1 MYSAGDVIAIF
12 FGVLVAF
19 FAITG
24 VAPHWQGI
32 IQGRVAGKLMLV
44 ISFDASALAN

>member
-32 IQGRVAGKLMLV
+32 IQGRVAGKLM
-44 ISFDASALAN
+44 FDLIESTESIN